1 MSNPISRLISIV
13 EELILR
19 AVFIG
24 CDEWWRHSS
33 SLLILAL
40 VIMLVYVNT
49 WCSYGVVIVSL
60 ILLIIHLVARTY
72 KLFLYSFVLALI
84 PTVWYILTSLPFT
97 HSISTSTYI
106 GIRVLVNTLSILTGV
121 FMLNPMEISFI
132 LSKLGIKE
140 WSAYPALL
148 WKVIPHTLRDMES
161 ALLVNDL
168 KNEKLWKGV
177 AISLLASLE
186 YSKLYEEAL
195 YLRLRYFRPKF
206 NYDKRALLMHTL
218 PLISLL
224 IYVVLINYIQV

>member
-1 MSNPISRLISIV
+1 MGNSISRLISII

-40 VIMLVYVNT
+40 TIMSVYVNT
-49 WCSYGVVIVSL
+49 WCNYGVIIVSL
-60 ILLIIHLVARTY
+60 ILLIMHLVARTY
-72 KLFLYSFVLALI
+72 KLFLYSFILALI
-84 PTVWYILTSLPFT
+84 PTVWYIITSLPFT
-97 HSISTSTYI
+97 HSVSASVYI
-106 GIRVLVNTLSILTGV
+106 GIRVLINTLSILTGV

-140 WSAYPALL
+140 WSVYPALL

-195 YLRLRYFRPKF
+195 YLRLRYFKPRF
-206 NYDKRALLMHTL
+206 NYDTKALLMHIL

-224 IYVVLINYIQV
+224 TYVILINYIQV